1 MVQLISFYIFTF
13 LFSFGASL
21 LERFFFFFSYVN
33 FWLYLIWGCCQ
44 HKSSPLGSCLFFREV
59 VATFAKGIMSRGK
72 LPGLN
77 GLRATF
83 ALRTQAQRLDF
94 LAQHLLPSQ
103 VILNGQDWWGSWV
116 VWTFPFLSFI
126 LFSVE
131 IFIFKIRYLYTYLW
145 YTHGHIQYK
154 QQVILTSIS
163 VQKISSFFPTF
174 IASAPHKRT
183 LSSPE
188 SKCATARGN
197 HQQWRHCKVRWRTCN
212 GPFYLRLEGV
222 PSHSMGPSY
231 PHHPLP

>member
-116 VWTFPFLSFI
+116 VWTFLFLSFI

-131 IFIFKIRYLYTYLW
+131 IFILKIHYLYTYLW
-145 YTHGHIQYK
+145 YIHGHIQYK

-163 VQKISSFFPTF
+163 VQKISSFFPNVHSISTTQKDTF
-174 IASAPHKRT
+174 LPG
-183 LSSPE
+183 E
-188 SKCATARGN
+188 
-197 HQQWRHCKVRWRTCN
+197 QMCN
-212 GPFYLRLEGV
+212 CEGQPPAMTSLQGEV
-222 PSHSMGPSY
+222 KDM
-231 PHHPLP
+231 